1 MFLNGV
7 ELEFDFYDADQMELF
22 EDAFEKARIDMDKA
36 FNAQKQS
43 ELIRGVCQATI
54 NMIDEIFGDGTAN
67 EVFQGET
74 NFKKS
79 MQVFN
84 DLVKEKIKQEEEV
97 DNILKEMRGMT
108 EKYAVQPNN
117 RQIRR
122 ANKKN

>member
-1 MFLNGV
+1 MRLNGV
-7 ELEFDFYDADQMELF
+7 ELEFDFYDADQMEI
-22 EDAFEKARIDMDKA
+22 FEKAFEEAKADIDEALK
-36 FNAQKQS
+36 AQKQS
-43 ELIRGVCQATI
+43 QLIRGVCQATI

-84 DLVKEKIKQEEEV
+84 DLVKEKIRQEEEV
-97 DNILKEMRGMT
+97 DNMLKEMRGMT

>member
-7 ELEFDFYDADQMELF
+7 ELEFDFYDADQMEV
-22 EDAFEKARIDMDKA
+22 FEKAFEGARVDMEKA
-36 FNAQKQS
+36 FKSQKQS
-43 ELIRGVCQATI
+43 QLIRGVCQATI
-54 NMIDEIFGDGTAN
+54 NMIDEIFGEGTAN

-74 NFKKS
+74 NFRKS

-84 DLVKEKIKQEEEV
+84 ALVEEKIKQEEEV
-97 DNILKEMRGMT
+97 DNIVSEMRSMT

-122 ANKKN
+122 ASKKN